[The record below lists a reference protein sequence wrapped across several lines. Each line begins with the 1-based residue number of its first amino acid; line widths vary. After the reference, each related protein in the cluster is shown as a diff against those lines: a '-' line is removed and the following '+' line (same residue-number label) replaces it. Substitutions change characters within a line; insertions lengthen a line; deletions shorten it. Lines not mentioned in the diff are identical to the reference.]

1 MAATGLEDMQGV
13 GRSIDVRQSRDE
25 LAPKSTATV
34 SPGVTTT
41 IRIIPTFQ
49 ELQGFGAVLN
59 DQRVQRTGSPSVAK
73 KKRWP
78 KGRPAPWSLPPAL

>member
-41 IRIIPTFQ
+41 IRIIPTFH
-49 ELQGFGAVLN
+49 EL
-59 DQRVQRTGSPSVAK
+59 
-73 KKRWP
+73 
-78 KGRPAPWSLPPAL
+78 

>member
-1 MAATGLEDMQGV
+1 MRQKRRAPVRGEDEAPTATALRDGAFRWGRPGMAATGLEDMQGV

-41 IRIIPTFQ
+41 IRIIPTFH
-49 ELQGFGAVLN
+49 EL
-59 DQRVQRTGSPSVAK
+59 
-73 KKRWP
+73 
-78 KGRPAPWSLPPAL
+78 